1 MMKFMT
7 MKYVLPT
14 LLLLS
19 TLSPAKSLKLSSL
32 PPAVRQA
39 VTENAKGAEIKAITS
54 EKEKGVTE
62 YEVETMLNGKH
73 RDFNL
78 DSQGKLVSVEE
89 EVVLDSI
96 PAAART
102 AIEKKVASGKL
113 ERVELIT
120 ARSKTTWE
128 ASFTTAKGKKQE
140 FQVTADGSAVKD

>member
-1 MMKFMT
+1 MKLMT

-14 LLLLS
+14 LLLLAS
-19 TLSPAKSLKLSSL
+19 LSSAKSLKLASL

-39 VTENAKGAEIKAITS
+39 VTENSKGAEIKTITS

-78 DSQGKLVSVEE
+78 DQQGKLVSVEE
-89 EVVLDSI
+89 EVALDSI
-96 PAAART
+96 PAAARA

-113 ERVELIT
+113 ERVEVIT
-120 ARSKTTWE
+120 AGSKTTWE
-128 ASFTTAKGKKQE
+128 ASITIAKGKKQE
-140 FQVTADGSAVKD
+140 FQVAADGSAVND